1 MTRHIRL
8 LLVDDH
14 PVLRAG
20 LANLLSRHPDFAVVG
35 ETGSGVQAIEL
46 ARTCRP
52 DVCLL
57 DLSLPDEDGFETLQ
71 KLRSCNP
78 SVRVVVLTSSDSP
91 EDAARAD
98 REGAAAFVCKNID
111 HGLIVDAIRAVHR
124 GDRGI
129 QRGVARSERS
139 PALAVAL
146 TSRELDVLTLVRQ
159 GLGNAEIARRLAI
172 SERTVKG
179 HMTSILEKLHVA
191 DRAGAVAKGFDLGV
205 FRVSR

>member
-1 MTRHIRL
+1 MTRSIRL

-20 LANLLSRHPDFAVVG
+20 LANLLARHPDFTVVG
-35 ETGSGVQAIEL
+35 EAGSGGQAIEL
-46 ARTCRP
+46 ARACSP

-57 DLSLPDEDGFETLQ
+57 DLSLPDIDGFDTL
-71 KLRSCNP
+71 KALRTRFP
-78 SVRVVVLTSSDSP
+78 AVRVVVLTSSDSP

-111 HGLIVDAIRAVHR
+111 HGLIVDTIRAVHR
-124 GDRGI
+124 GESGI
-129 QRGVARSERS
+129 QRGVARSQPS
-139 PALAVAL
+139 PALAAAL
-146 TSRELDVLTLVRQ
+146 TPRELDVLSLVRQ
-159 GLGNAEIARRLAI
+159 GLGNSEIARRLAI

-191 DRAGAVAKGFDLGV
+191 DRAGAVAKGFDLGLL
-205 FRVSR
+205 RVSR